1 LENADAIC
9 PHVVI
14 AEAKNQEASGLNHS
28 GTSRIGALGL
38 IRKMLSAI
46 ELDHQLCGMTHEV
59 GDVVFDWYLAP
70 EASAVQPVIAQ
81 LRPENSFSVGG
92 FLSELARV

>member
-9 PHVVI
+9 HHVVI
-14 AEAKNQEASGLNHS
+14 AEAKNQKASGLNHS

-38 IRKMLSAI
+38 IREMLPAV
-46 ELDHQLCGMTHEV
+46 EFDHQLCCMTHEV

-70 EASAVQPVIAQ
+70 EAIAV
-81 LRPENSFSVGG
+81 
-92 FLSELARV
+92 

>member
-1 LENADAIC
+1 MPAMLDTIHAI
-9 PHVVI
+9 
-14 AEAKNQEASGLNHS
+14 GLVTCFALL

-38 IRKMLSAI
+38 IRKMLSAV